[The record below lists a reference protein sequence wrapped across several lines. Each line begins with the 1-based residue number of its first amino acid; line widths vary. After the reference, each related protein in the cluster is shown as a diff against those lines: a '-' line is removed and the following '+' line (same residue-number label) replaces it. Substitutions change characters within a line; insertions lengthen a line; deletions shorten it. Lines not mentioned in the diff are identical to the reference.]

1 MSNKKYIWENMENN
15 TEKRF
20 YDITVEQREVAETE
34 DVTTTIVGHAAVF
47 DKLSEN
53 LGGFQER
60 INKNAFDDVLDND
73 VRAFFNHDPNHLL
86 ARSTSGT
93 LRLSTDNEGLKY
105 EFDVP
110 DTTTGR
116 DLLVSMKRGDITQ
129 SSFAFT
135 VEDDSWEVENG
146 MDVRTINK
154 VKRLYDVSP
163 VSIPAYPDAN
173 DLVVAQRGLAVHK
186 EHEQKKDVETD
197 LISRNLLELKLKIIN
212 KKKRNEK

>member
-173 DLVVAQRGLAVHK
+173 DLVVAQRGLAVHRFN
-186 EHEQKKDVETD
+186 Q
-197 LISRNLLELKLKIIN
+197 
-212 KKKRNEK
+212 

>member
-1 MSNKKYIWENMENN
+1 METNKKIWSNMENT

-20 YDITVEQREVAETE
+20 YNIELEQREGTE
-34 DVTTTIVGHAAVF
+34 SATTIVGHAAVF
-47 DKLSEN
+47 NKLSEN

-60 INKNAFDDVLDND
+60 INTGAFDDVLGDD

-86 ARSTSGT
+86 ARSSSGT
-93 LRLSTDNEGLKY
+93 LRLSTDEEGLKY

-110 DTTTGR
+110 DTTSGR

-135 VEDDSWEVENG
+135 VEDDSWESENG
-146 MDVRTINK
+146 MNIRTIKK

-163 VSIPAYPDAN
+163 VSIPAYPDAD
-173 DLVVAQRGLAVHK
+173 DLVVAQRGLAIHN
-186 EHEQKKDVETD
+186 ETQNRVDEEKD
-197 LISRNLLELKLKIIN
+197 LISRNLLELKLKII
-212 KKKRNEK
+212 KKRK

>member
-1 MSNKKYIWENMENN
+1 MEKNKKIWSNMENT

-20 YDITVEQREVAETE
+20 YNIELEQREGTE
-34 DVTTTIVGHAAVF
+34 SATTIVGHAAVF
-47 DKLSEN
+47 NKLSEN

-60 INKNAFDDVLDND
+60 INTGAFDDVLGDD

-86 ARSTSGT
+86 ARSSSGT
-93 LRLSTDNEGLKY
+93 LRLSTDEEGLKY

-110 DTTTGR
+110 DTTSGR

-135 VEDDSWEVENG
+135 VEDDSWESENG
-146 MDVRTINK
+146 MNIRTIKK

-163 VSIPAYPDAN
+163 VSIPAYPDAD
-173 DLVVAQRGLAVHK
+173 DLVVAQRGLAIHN
-186 EHEQKKDVETD
+186 ETQNRVDEEKD
-197 LISRNLLELKLKIIN
+197 LISRNLLELKLKII
-212 KKKRNEK
+212 KKRK